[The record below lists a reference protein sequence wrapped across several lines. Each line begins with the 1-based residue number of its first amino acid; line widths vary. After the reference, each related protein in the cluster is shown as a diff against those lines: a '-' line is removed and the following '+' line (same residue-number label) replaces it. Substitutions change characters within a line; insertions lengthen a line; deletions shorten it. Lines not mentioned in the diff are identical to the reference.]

1 MSKRRISLVCFDMA
15 GTTVS
20 DGGVVEG
27 AFLDALSARGVGP
40 SDTRRPAMLDYVRE
54 TMGSSKITV
63 FRALFPDGSE
73 AESANEAFEA
83 AYEARVEAGD
93 IAEIPGAVSV
103 IGALRADGV
112 RVALLTGFSA
122 RTRDRVVAALGWAD
136 IADLLVC
143 PEEAGRGRPYPDM
156 ILHAVLRLGIDDVA
170 DVAVVGDTAADV
182 ISGRRSGASLVVGVL
197 SGFDSEAQL
206 RVAGATDV
214 VMSVADLPS
223 LLERDPS

>member
-1 MSKRRISLVCFDMA
+1 MSERGISLVCFDMA

-27 AFLDALSARGVGP
+27 AFLDALTARGIGP
-40 SDTRRPAMLDYVRE
+40 ADPRRPAMLDYVRE
-54 TMGSSKITV
+54 TMGTSKITV
-63 FRALFPDGSE
+63 FRALFGGESE
-73 AESANEAFEA
+73 AQGANAAFEA
-83 AYEARVEAGD
+83 AYEERVKAGD
-93 IAEIPGAVSV
+93 IAEIPGAASL

-122 RTRDRVVAALGWAD
+122 RTRDLVVAALGWGE

-156 ILHAVLRLGIDDVA
+156 ILHSVLRLGIDDVA

-182 ISGRRSGASLVVGVL
+182 VSGLRSGASLVVGVL
-197 SGFDSEAQL
+197 SGFDSEDQL
-206 RVAGATDV
+206 RAAGATNV
-214 VMSVADLPS
+214 VASVADLPA
-223 LLERDPS
+223 LLESSPN

>member
-1 MSKRRISLVCFDMA
+1 MSGRRISLVCFDMA

-27 AFLDALSARGVGP
+27 AFLDALTALGVGP
-40 SDTRRPAMLDYVRE
+40 TDARRPAMLDYVRE

-63 FRALFPDGSE
+63 FRALFPDGSD
-73 AESANEAFEA
+73 AESANAAFEA

-93 IAEIPGAVSV
+93 IAEIPGAASL
-103 IGALRADGV
+103 IGDLRAEGV

-122 RTRDRVVAALGWAD
+122 RTRDRVIASLGWGD

-170 DVAVVGDTAADV
+170 DVAVVGDTSADV
-182 ISGRRSGASLVVGVL
+182 VSGLRSGASLVVGVL
-197 SGFDSEAQL
+197 SGFDSEEQL
-206 RVAGATDV
+206 RAAGATHV
-214 VMSVADLPS
+214 VNSVTDLPA
-223 LLERDPS
+223 LLESGPN

>member
-1 MSKRRISLVCFDMA
+1 MRGRRISLVCFDMA

-27 AFLDALSARGVGP
+27 AFLDALTACGVGP
-40 SDTRRPAMLDYVRE
+40 SDARRPAMLDYVRE

-63 FRALFPDGSE
+63 FRTLFPNGSD
-73 AESANEAFEA
+73 AESANAAFEA
-83 AYEARVEAGD
+83 AYEERVEAGD
-93 IAEIPGAVSV
+93 IAEIPEAANV
-103 IGALRADGV
+103 IRALRSDGV

-122 RTRDRVVAALGWAD
+122 RTRDRVIDALGWGD

-143 PEEAGRGRPYPDM
+143 PEEAGRGRTYPDM

-170 DVAVVGDTAADV
+170 DVAVVGDTAADI

-197 SGFDSEAQL
+197 SGFDSEDQL
-206 RVAGATDV
+206 RAAGATDIVNSV
-214 VMSVADLPS
+214 VDLPS
-223 LLERDPS
+223 LLESSPN